1 MIKEAKSPCY
11 CKLVYCVR
19 VRHVIYLSKQIKILK
34 TRLRR
39 RILKL
44 DCCSCC
50 HSWGLSCIMD
60 AEMWFYKSWQQDFIT
75 FVSFCLCNIWM
86 VGTSFLE
93 VVIWRMCVMN
103 LFKIKRVIGRLIWYL
118 DGYLPIQAPFFI
130 DNLKFCFSY

>member
-19 VRHVIYLSKQIKILK
+19 VRHVIYLSKQINILK

-44 DCCSCC
+44 GCCSCC

-75 FVSFCLCNIWM
+75 FVSFCLRNIWM

-93 VVIWRMCVMN
+93 VVIWRMCMMN
-103 LFKIKRVIGRLIWYL
+103 LFKIKRVFRRLIWYL